1 MIDRKAHILI
11 SVNAIVLS
19 VLLGSSYLNTVAVL
33 ASGPSVATLLISC
46 TLSVLTAL
54 IAIKPGLA
62 SHVGKDSQLLS
73 FEGAKNMDFS
83 TFRKS
88 VKKTIK
94 KENRIYDTMIADIY
108 SVSKN
113 ISKKHTYLMVS
124 AVLFGIGILA
134 AVSSAIVANIT
145 L

>member
-1 MIDRKAHILI
+1 
-11 SVNAIVLS
+11 
-19 VLLGSSYLNTVAVL
+19 
-33 ASGPSVATLLISC
+33 
-46 TLSVLTAL
+46 
-54 IAIKPGLA
+54 
-62 SHVGKDSQLLS
+62 
-73 FEGAKNMDFS
+73 
-83 TFRKS
+83 
-88 VKKTIK
+88 
-94 KENRIYDTMIADIY
+94 MIADIY